1 MRLGTR
7 GRYAVTAMVDLALH
21 GTERMVSLS
30 AIAER
35 QRISL
40 PYLEQLFFS
49 LRRAG
54 LVSSARGPGGGYRLS
69 RPAHEIV
76 VSEILHAVDESLSAM
91 GCEGEF
97 GERCGKLPERCLTHD
112 LWERLSSVVYVFLQ
126 GVSLADVAKRRIPAC
141 PALPGILVSADSG
154 DGDPAR
160 PQP

>member
-21 GTERMVSLS
+21 GTDGMVSLP
-30 AIAER
+30 AISDR
-35 QRISL
+35 QKISL
-40 PYLEQLFFS
+40 PYLEQLFYS

-69 RPAHEIV
+69 RPAQKIV
-76 VSEILHAVDESLSAM
+76 ISEILAAVDESLSAM

-97 GERCGKLPERCLTHD
+97 GEQCGRLPERCITHD

-141 PALPGILVSADSG
+141 PALPGIAVSAVSEESSV
-154 DGDPAR
+154 AR
-160 PQP
+160 PRP